1 MKNNFYI
8 VIMAG
13 GKGTRLWPLSR
24 NAKPKQ
30 LQKLIGELSMIQE
43 TYDRVAKIVPPTQIF
58 ISTNTDYEK
67 EIHKQLP
74 KVPKANYIIEPIAR
88 NTAPAIGL
96 IAAKI
101 YARNKQAIITT
112 IASDHV
118 VNKVDVFIN
127 AVKACQQFLLTHPT
141 MVGTIGIKPTSPH
154 TGFGYIQK
162 QKYVAEINDLE
173 IYKVKQFVEK
183 PDLATAKKYVASN
196 NYFWNASYF
205 TFNAKFVLD
214 MIKKYQP
221 QLSIHLDAIAK
232 AIGTSKETSVIKQQF
247 LKIPELAFDYIV
259 EDLEEVFVV
268 PADLGWDD
276 VGSWEAIKNIISSN
290 SNTDIVERG
299 HHIGIDNKDCL
310 IYAQDKLIATIGLKN
325 IVIVDTDDVVLVCDK
340 SRSQDIKTI
349 VEKLKEDKKLNQY
362 L

>member
-1 MKNNFYI
+1 MENNCYI

-30 LQKLIGELSMIQE
+30 LQKLIGDITMIQD
-43 TYDRVAKIVPPTQIF
+43 TYNRASKIVPASQIY
-58 ISTNTDYEK
+58 ISTNTDYQQ
-67 EIHKQLP
+67 EIQKQLP
-74 KVPKANYIIEPIAR
+74 EIPTENYIIEPIAR

-101 YARNKQAIITT
+101 YARDKDAIITT

-118 VNKVDVFIN
+118 VNKIDTFIN
-127 AVKACQQFLLTHPT
+127 ALKTCQNFLNKHPN
-141 MVGTIGIKPTSPH
+141 MVGTIGIQPTSPH

-162 QKYVAEINDLE
+162 NELLEKDNDLE
-173 IYKVKQFVEK
+173 IYQVKQFVEK
-183 PDLATAKKYVASN
+183 PDLETAKTYLASN
-196 NYFWNASYF
+196 EYFWNASYF
-205 TFNAKFVLD
+205 TFNAKFILE
-214 MIKKYQP
+214 MIAKYQP
-221 QLSIHLDAIAK
+221 QLAKHLNTIAA
-232 AIGTSKETSVIKQQF
+232 AIGTPNEEAVIKEEF
-247 LKIPELAFDYIV
+247 LHIPELAFDYIV
-259 EDLEEVFVV
+259 EDLEDVFVV

-276 VGSWEAIKNIISSN
+276 VGSWEAIKNIISSTN
-290 SNTDIVERG
+290 NTDIVERG

-349 VEKLKEDKKLNQY
+349 VEKLKEDKNLTQY